1 MTAFTLP
8 EIDRHTLEE
17 LKKRF
22 PSLSEIELPKMENV
36 GKTADEAVDRLLGRN
51 KAPVWPWIATGVGLV
66 AVIGAIAAYFAWF
79 RRPTWES
86 ATDWSADS
94 AVTGAEGSL
103 ESDAMVDSTIGN
115 AGLGSAESQFDA
127 TRSQVNEA

>member
-8 EIDRHTLEE
+8 EVDRSTLDE

-36 GKTADEAVDRLLGRN
+36 GKSADEAVDRLLGRN
-51 KAPVWPWIATGVGLV
+51 KAPVWPWIATGIGLV

-86 ATDWSADS
+86 ATDWSADNAATETES
-94 AVTGAEGSL
+94 SL
-103 ESDAMVDSTIGN
+103 ETDAMADSMVGN
-115 AGLGSAESQFDA
+115 RGLGSAESQFDA
-127 TRSQVNEA
+127 TRAQVDEA

>member
-8 EIDRHTLEE
+8 EIDRSTLDE

-36 GKTADEAVDRLLGRN
+36 GKSADEAVDRLLGRS
-51 KAPVWPWIATGVGLV
+51 KAPVWPWIATGIGLV

-86 ATDWSADS
+86 PTDWSADN
-94 AVTGAEGSL
+94 AATEPEGSL
-103 ESDAMVDSTIGN
+103 ESDAMADSTIGN
-115 AGLGSAESQFDA
+115 RGLGSESQFDA
-127 TRSQVNEA
+127 TRSPVEEA

>member
-8 EIDRHTLEE
+8 DIDRSTLDD

-36 GKTADEAVDRLLGRN
+36 GKSADEAVDRLLGRN
-51 KAPVWPWIATGVGLV
+51 KAPVWPWIATGIGLV

-86 ATDWSADS
+86 TTDWSADTAATES
-94 AVTGAEGSL
+94 SL
-103 ESDAMVDSTIGN
+103 EADAMTDSATGN
-115 AGLGSAESQFDA
+115 AGLGSADSQFDA
-127 TRSQVNEA
+127 TRYPAEGA